1 MNTFWRQP
9 GWWGVAAMT
18 ASLAMLPG
26 QNEFQT
32 LTLTPGAPKVAG
44 EVVELSRISDY
55 PVLKDSVFPLVVAAQ
70 AAMAI
75 DADSGAI
82 LFEKNP
88 NLKLRPA
95 STTKIM
101 TALVAVDEF
110 DLDEVVTVGEASRSI
125 GQTADLVAG
134 EQMTV
139 ENLLYALLVNS
150 GNDAALALANHDA
163 GGYDKFVER
172 MNEKAAK
179 LHLINTYYRNVSGVE
194 QEGHLTTVR
203 DLLTLTKEVVRQPT
217 LAKIVATKEI
227 TIVSID
233 GKYQHRLVNLN
244 QLLGRLA
251 GITGV
256 KTGWTELA
264 GECLVASVTRDGRTV
279 LTAILNSPDR
289 FGETEKL
296 IEWVFDNYE
305 WKEFA
310 SH

>member
-1 MNTFWRQP
+1 
-9 GWWGVAAMT
+9 
-18 ASLAMLPG
+18 
-26 QNEFQT
+26 
-32 LTLTPGAPKVAG
+32 
-44 EVVELSRISDY
+44 
-55 PVLKDSVFPLVVAAQ
+55 
-70 AAMAI
+70 
-75 DADSGAI
+75 
-82 LFEKNP
+82 
-88 NLKLRPA
+88 
-95 STTKIM
+95 
-101 TALVAVDEF
+101 
-110 DLDEVVTVGEASRSI
+110 
-125 GQTADLVAG
+125 
-134 EQMTV
+134 MTV

-289 FGETEKL
+289 FGETERL
-296 IEWVFDNYE
+296 IEWVFANYE
-305 WKEFA
+305 WKEFRL
-310 SH
+310 